1 MDDGPDGTEQATIDG
16 RPTAAEGEG
25 PSARESV
32 RRVSTERY
40 KVINRL
46 GKGGMGEV
54 MAVRDANI
62 GREVALKRIRK
73 ADPSERVIDR
83 FMREASIQ
91 GRLEHPAIVPLYDL
105 GRDPSGQPF
114 FTMKK
119 LTGTT
124 LSKLLGSDRPE
135 VTQQRLLRAFAE
147 VCLAVEFAHVRG
159 IVHRDLKPDNIVL
172 GDFGEVYVL
181 DWGVAKVI
189 GEADE
194 FADVA
199 SGSSED
205 NEALATL
212 PGMQVGTPGYMAP
225 EQVRGDV
232 DLDARADIY
241 ALGCILFEILTRT
254 MLHPTGKLG
263 LASALSGVDAK
274 ASERAPGRGIPPELD
289 ELCVASTHL
298 DRERRLQTARELGD
312 RVQRYLDG
320 DRDLAAR
327 QLLAR
332 DHLTTAQ
339 AAFDVAGDAQ
349 RSLAMREAGMAL
361 ALDPTLTAAAEL
373 VGRLMLE
380 PPQTTPPEVEAA
392 ILADDVK
399 TMQGNARVGIYAY
412 VAFFAFMPMV
422 WWIAPQGSPWVL
434 AISLL
439 ILLNLGICYWG
450 SRVNPIGKE
459 GIIAVT
465 NAILL
470 AIVARMYT
478 PFLIAP
484 GLAAMSAMAIMFTPT
499 RSKLTSIAG
508 MVGLPAVAVL
518 GPWLLERF
526 DLLSITTTVD
536 HRGILMNAVAIAGDE
551 TSTLTVAALYV
562 LGLIAAAAG
571 MASRMHTRERTAK
584 RRLHLQAWQL
594 RQLVQR

>member
-1 MDDGPDGTEQATIDG
+1 MDGDETELATIDG
-16 RPTAAEGEG
+16 RPTAAGG
-25 PSARESV
+25 DPTARDSV
-32 RRVSTERY
+32 KRVSTDRY
-40 KVINRL
+40 RVINRL

-54 MAVRDANI
+54 MLVRDSNI

-73 ADPSERVIDR
+73 ADPSDRVIDR

-105 GRDPSGQPF
+105 GRDQSGQPF

-124 LSKLLGSDRPE
+124 LSKLLGRTPGVD
-135 VTQQRLLRAFAE
+135 VTVQRLLRAFVE

-159 IVHRDLKPDNIVL
+159 IVHRDLKPENIVL

-225 EQVRGDV
+225 EQVRGDA
-232 DLDARADIY
+232 DLDARADVY
-241 ALGCILFEILTRT
+241 ALGCMLFEILTRT
-254 MLHPTGKLG
+254 MLHPSGKLG
-263 LASALSGVDAK
+263 LASALQGVEEK
-274 ASERAPGRGIPPELD
+274 PSERAPNRSIPPELD
-289 ELCVASTHL
+289 ELCVQATQI
-298 DRERRLQTARELGD
+298 DREHRMQTARELGD
-312 RVQRYLDG
+312 RVQQFLDG

-327 QLLAR
+327 QKLAR
-332 DHLTTAQ
+332 EHLATAQ
-339 AAFDVAGDAQ
+339 TAFSSEQ
-349 RSLAMREAGMAL
+349 RSLAMREAGSAL

-380 PPQTTPPEVEAA
+380 PPKTTPPEVDAA
-392 ILADDVK
+392 ILDDDVK

-412 VAFFAFMPMV
+412 VSFFAFMPMV

-434 AISLL
+434 AISML
-439 ILLNLGICYWG
+439 ILLNMAICFWG
-450 SRVNPIGKE
+450 SRVNPLGKE
-459 GIIAVT
+459 GIIGIS
-465 NAILL
+465 NAILH
-470 AIVARMYT
+470 AVTARMYT

-499 RSKLTSIAG
+499 RSRLTSMAG
-508 MVGLPAVAVL
+508 MVGLPALAVL
-518 GPWLLERF
+518 GPFLLERF
-526 DLLSITTTVD
+526 GVLPLTTTVD
-536 HRGILMNAVAIAGDE
+536 HRGILLDAVAVAGNE
-551 TSTLTVAALYV
+551 TATLTVAALYV

-571 MASRMHTRERTAK
+571 MARGMRSRERAAK
-584 RRLHLQAWQL
+584 KILHLQAWQL
-594 RQLVQR
+594 RQLVRQ

>member
-1 MDDGPDGTEQATIDG
+1 MPDSPEGTEIATIDG
-16 RPTAAEGEG
+16 RPTAAEGD
-25 PSARESV
+25 PAARESV

-40 KVINRL
+40 KVLSRL

-54 MAVRDANI
+54 MLVRDANV

-83 FMREASIQ
+83 FLREASIQ

-105 GRDPSGQPF
+105 GRDASGQPF

-124 LSKLLGSDRPE
+124 LSKLLDANTPD
-135 VTQQRLLRAFAE
+135 VTLQRLLRAFAE

-172 GDFGEVYVL
+172 GDYGEVYVL

-232 DLDARADIY
+232 DLDARADVY
-241 ALGCILFEILTRT
+241 ALGCMLFELLTRT
-254 MLHPTGKLG
+254 MLHPSGKPG
-263 LASALSGVDAK
+263 LASALSGVVEK
-274 ASERAPGRGIPPELD
+274 ASERAPDRLIPPELD
-289 ELCVASTHL
+289 ELCAQATHV
-298 DRERRLQTARELGD
+298 DRNRRIMTARELGD
-312 RVQRYLDG
+312 RVQSYLDG

-327 QLLAR
+327 QKLAR
-332 DHLTTAQ
+332 DHLIRAQ
-339 AAFDVAGDAQ
+339 HAFATDD
-349 RSLAMREAGMAL
+349 RSLAMREAGSAL

-380 PPQTTPPEVEAA
+380 PPTTMPPEVEAA
-392 ILADDVK
+392 IHDDDVR
-399 TMQGNARVGIYAY
+399 TMMGNSKMAVYAY
-412 VAFFAFMPMV
+412 LFFFAFMPLV
-422 WWIAPQGSPWVL
+422 WWIAPQGSPWLL
-434 AISLL
+434 AISML

-450 SRVNPIGKE
+450 SKFNPSGKE

-470 AIVARMYT
+470 AVVARMYT

-484 GLAAMSAMAIMFTPT
+484 GLAAMSAMAILFTPT
-499 RSKLTSIAG
+499 RSKLTS
-508 MVGLPAVAVL
+508 VPAMFAFASTAVL
-518 GPWLLERF
+518 GPWLLERL
-526 DLLSITTTVD
+526 DVLSVTTTVD
-536 HRGILMNAVAIAGDE
+536 AHGILMAPVALAGDE
-551 TSTLTVAALYV
+551 TSTLAVAAIYV
-562 LGLIAAAAG
+562 LALIAAAAG
-571 MASRMHTRERTAK
+571 MASGMRTRERGAK
-584 RRLHLQAWQL
+584 RSLMLQAWQL
-594 RQLVQR
+594 RQLVTRE

>member
-1 MDDGPDGTEQATIDG
+1 MDGDDTELATIDG
-16 RPTAAEGEG
+16 RPTAAGG
-25 PSARESV
+25 DPTARESV
-32 RRVSTERY
+32 KRVSTDRY
-40 KVINRL
+40 RVINRL

-54 MAVRDANI
+54 MLVRDGNV

-105 GRDPSGQPF
+105 GRDQSGQPF

-124 LSKLLGSDRPE
+124 LSKLLGKSPGTD
-135 VTQQRLLRAFAE
+135 VTVQRLLRAFVE

-232 DLDARADIY
+232 DLDARADVY
-241 ALGCILFEILTRT
+241 ALGCMLFEILTRT

-263 LASALSGVDAK
+263 LASALHGVDAK
-274 ASERAPGRGIPPELD
+274 PSERAPNRSIPPELD
-289 ELCVASTHL
+289 ELCIQATQI
-298 DRERRLQTARELGD
+298 DREHRMQTARELGD
-312 RVQRYLDG
+312 RVQQYLDG
-320 DRDLAAR
+320 DRDLVAR
-327 QLLAR
+327 QKLAR
-332 DHLTTAQ
+332 EHLATAQ
-339 AAFDVAGDAQ
+339 TAFSDEQ
-349 RSLAMREAGMAL
+349 RSLAMREAGSAL

-380 PPQTTPPEVEAA
+380 PPKITPPEVEAA
-392 ILADDVK
+392 ILDDDVK

-412 VAFFAFMPMV
+412 VSFFAFMPMV

-434 AISLL
+434 AISML
-439 ILLNLGICYWG
+439 ILLNMAICYWG
-450 SRVNPIGKE
+450 SRVNPLGKE
-459 GIIAVT
+459 GIIGIS

-470 AIVARMYT
+470 AVTARMYT

-499 RSKLTSIAG
+499 RSRLTSMAG
-508 MVGLPAVAVL
+508 MVGLPALAVL
-518 GPWLLERF
+518 GPFLLERF
-526 DLLSITTTVD
+526 GVLPLTTTVD
-536 HRGILMNAVAIAGDE
+536 QHGILLDAVAVAGNE
-551 TSTLTVAALYV
+551 TATLTVAALYV

-571 MASRMHTRERTAK
+571 MARGMRSRERAAK
-584 RRLHLQAWQL
+584 KILHLQAWQL
-594 RQLVQR
+594 RQLVRR